1 MPLERSSGNPATLPL
16 ENRVARDGTAAEIAA
31 GMAAICREINAALAP
46 IIGIGRVDALHARSR
61 HLCTASH
68 AWVAGL
74 ESASSSGCDALET
87 LLKQRE
93 PSEALSG
100 GEACLQV
107 FHELLVSLMGASL
120 AERQLQT
127 VWMPVSNRVR
137 PTARRKFTRAS
148 IILI

>member
-16 ENRVARDGTAAEIAA
+16 ESRVARDRTAADIAA

-46 IIGIGRVDALHARSR
+46 IIGIGRADALHARSR

-74 ESASSSGCDALET
+74 ESANSSGCDALEI

-100 GEACLQV
+100 GKVYLQV
-107 FHELLVSLMGASL
+107 FLDLLVSLMGASL
-120 AERQLQT
+120 AERLLQM
-127 VWMPVSNRVR
+127 VWFPVSNRM
-137 PTARRKFTRAS
+137 
-148 IILI
+148 